1 MSISGNPETG
11 GRPLST
17 ADLAAAARRPDAELD
32 DNEEP
37 VLNEERPVASSDRE
51 ERIQRQNAGGA
62 EAQQRTT
69 RRNVEQKISAGNE
82 AHSAM
87 REAEADATG
96 TDVGERGGGANRTDV
111 GGPDRAAEARPAE
124 ENQPPARAGR
134 WFNEKASTSSESPPA
149 DTAARSGEALEALF
163 TPDLAETYRLRWTSI
178 QSGFVDDPRQ
188 AVRRGDE
195 LVAQIMTNLA
205 NTFAEERHRVEAQ
218 LDATG
223 EGSTEELR
231 VTLRRYRSFFERLLS
246 L

>member
-1 MSISGNPETG
+1 MSITGNPETG

-17 ADLAAAARRPDAELD
+17 ADLAAAARRRDAQVD

-37 VLNEERPVASSDRE
+37 VLNEARPSASSDRE
-51 ERIQRQNAGGA
+51 ERIQPQTASGA
-62 EAQQRTT
+62 EAQQRTIRRDAET
-69 RRNVEQKISAGNE
+69 RRDVEQKISAGSE
-82 AHSAM
+82 APS
-87 REAEADATG
+87 G
-96 TDVGERGGGANRTDV
+96 
-111 GGPDRAAEARPAE
+111 
-124 ENQPPARAGR
+124 
-134 WFNEKASTSSESPPA
+134 A

-163 TPDLAETYRLRWTSI
+163 TPDLAQTYRSQWTSI

-205 NTFAEERHRVEAQ
+205 DTFAQERHRVEAQ
-218 LDATG
+218 LDSTT
-223 EGSTEELR
+223 EGSTEDLR